1 MSAMD
6 DRAGKGLRRF
16 QRHSILFRIVLLCFF
31 AVVLALGLF
40 GFFIIGDQRENLER
54 RLEST
59 AEIVATSIEQVSMNS
74 IVLED
79 YSTVIDHCLKVVRE
93 RPLVLYLV
101 VTRPNGDSF
110 VHQGSG
116 WTYRKLQGWW
126 QPEQTTRAGFADSEL
141 ANQRVYHYAHSFS
154 YAQIPGGWIHVGLST
169 EEFEADLGAIYW
181 RTVLLA
187 VFCMGVVLV
196 LSLLYARRLSSPI
209 RQLDAITRE
218 VAAGDLRVR
227 ADIAGGG
234 EVERLADSFNQM
246 TEALAKARLDLEQ
259 RVDERTGELREA
271 NRQLQLEIEE
281 RRQTERELV
290 RLERLRALGEM
301 SAGVSH
307 NLNNLLVGILGPSE
321 MLLSEQIDPNTKELV
336 EMIHIASLRAAD
348 LVRRLH
354 QAVQVE
360 SEIALESV
368 SLDRAVKEA
377 VHTTR
382 PRWQDEAQA
391 RGVPIE
397 VITELGDSSPI
408 TGTRDELHHV
418 LVNLIFNAVDALPTG
433 GTITLRTWQAEEEV
447 RLSVRDT
454 GVGMDEET
462 SRRIFDPFFTTK
474 KDVGTGLG
482 LSTVYGSV
490 NRWGGRVEVESKPG
504 EGTAFEFTFP
514 LWTGAYAGDKEAEAV
529 TVRGQRLLIIDD
541 EVMVIKLLQRL
552 FGAENDL
559 QSYYSGETA
568 LAEFKPNRFDAA
580 LVDLGL
586 QGVPG
591 DEVARRLRE
600 VDASLA
606 IVLITGW
613 NLEDDDPRLAA
624 FDFYLHKP
632 FGHLQKV
639 QTAVQQAVDLH
650 RQRVE
655 S

>member
-1 MSAMD
+1 MSAAD
-6 DRAGKGLRRF
+6 DRAGHRRF
-16 QRHSILFRIVLLCFF
+16 QWHGILSRIVLLCFF

-40 GFFIIGDQRENLER
+40 GVFILQDQRNNLER

-59 AEIVATSIEQVSMNS
+59 AQIVATSIEQVSMNS

-79 YSTVIDHCLKVVRE
+79 YSTVIDHCLKVVRD

-110 VHQGSG
+110 VHQGDG
-116 WTYRKLQGWW
+116 WTYRQLQGWW
-126 QPEQTTRAGFADSEL
+126 QPDETPRAGFVDSEL
-141 ANQRVYHYAHSFS
+141 AGQRVYHYAHSFS
-154 YAQIPGGWIHVGLST
+154 YAQIQGGWIHVGLST
-169 EEFEADLGAIYW
+169 EAFEADLDAIYW
-181 RTVLLA
+181 RTILLA
-187 VFCMGVVLV
+187 LVCMGVVLV

-218 VAAGDLRVR
+218 VAAGDLEVR
-227 ADIAGGG
+227 ADIVGGGG
-234 EVERLADSFNQM
+234 EVERLARSFNQM
-246 TEALAKARLDLEQ
+246 TEALAKARRELEQ

-307 NLNNLLVGILGPSE
+307 NLNNLLVGIIGPSE
-321 MLLSEQIDPNTKELV
+321 MLLSDLQDPDSQELV
-336 EMIHIASLRAAD
+336 RMIHIASRRAAD
-348 LVRRLH
+348 LVQRLH
-354 QAVQVE
+354 KAVQVE
-360 SEIALESV
+360 SEVALEPVSV
-368 SLDRAVKEA
+368 DEVVAEA

-382 PRWQDEAQA
+382 PRWKDEAQA
-391 RGVPIE
+391 RGVQVEVVVEPGDPPPIRA
-397 VITELGDSSPI
+397 TQ
-408 TGTRDELHHV
+408 DELHHV
-418 LVNLIFNAVDALPTG
+418 LVNLIFNAVDALPKG
-433 GTITLRTWQAEEEV
+433 GTVTLRTWQEGDEV

-454 GVGMDEET
+454 GIGMDEET
-462 SRRIFDPFFTTK
+462 SRRIFEPFFTTK

-490 NRWGGRVEVESKPG
+490 NRWGGRIEVASRPG
-504 EGTAFEFTFP
+504 EGTAFELSFP
-514 LWTGAYAGDKEAEAV
+514 LWAGDYIAEGEGGPV
-529 TVRGQRLLIIDD
+529 TVRGRRLLFIDD
-541 EVMVIKLLQRL
+541 EVMVIKLLERL
-552 FGAENDL
+552 FGAENEVR
-559 QSYYSGETA
+559 SFYSGESA
-568 LAEFKPNRFDAA
+568 LADFAPGYFDAV

-586 QGVPG
+586 QSMSG

-613 NLEDDDPRLAA
+613 KLEEDDPRLAA

-632 FGHLQKV
+632 FGHLQRV
-639 QTAVQQAVDLH
+639 QTTVQRAVELHQQ
-650 RQRVE
+650 RSE
-655 S
+655 T